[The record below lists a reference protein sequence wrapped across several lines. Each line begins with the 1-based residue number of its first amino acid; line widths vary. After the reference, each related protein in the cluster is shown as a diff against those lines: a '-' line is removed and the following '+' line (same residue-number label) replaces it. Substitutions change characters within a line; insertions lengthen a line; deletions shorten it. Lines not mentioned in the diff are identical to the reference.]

1 MSPVENPFDQ
11 DSLWSTRTEL
21 KGICKAQLPT
31 KENETSNNTVTNQ
44 PVQENE
50 SEETLKNEDL
60 DNKEEI
66 KVVNDCGILVESVT
80 ELAGNIYNENQEN
93 QEVANQHISDGE
105 FDSKISSI
113 ESNISS
119 SKRSSLTSVD
129 KN

>member
-1 MSPVENPFDQ
+1 M
-11 DSLWSTRTEL
+11 WSTRTEL
-21 KGICKAQLPT
+21 KGICKAQIPT
-31 KENETSNNTVTNQ
+31 KENEASNDTVVNQ

-50 SEETLKNEDL
+50 SEETLKNED
-60 DNKEEI
+60 KEEV

-129 KN
+129 KKKLKIFLL

>member
-1 MSPVENPFDQ
+1 
-11 DSLWSTRTEL
+11 
-21 KGICKAQLPT
+21 LPT
-31 KENETSNNTVTNQ
+31 QENETSNNTVVNQ

-50 SEETLKNEDL
+50 SEETLKNDDL
-60 DNKEEI
+60 DNKEEN

-80 ELAGNIYNENQEN
+80 ELAGNIENENQEN
-93 QEVANQHISDGE
+93 QGVANQHISDVE

>member
-1 MSPVENPFDQ
+1 M
-11 DSLWSTRTEL
+11 WSTRTEL
-21 KGICKAQLPT
+21 KGTCKAQIPT
-31 KENETSNNTVTNQ
+31 HENETSHNTVVNQ

-50 SEETLKNEDL
+50 SEETLKNEDV
-60 DNKEEI
+60 DNKEEV

-80 ELAGNIYNENQEN
+80 ELADNIYNENQEN
-93 QEVANQHISDGE
+93 QEVANQQISDGE

-129 KN
+129 KKTKNIFVVDKL